1 MASSYSCTEA
11 VVGILGDLGCQAGNF
26 LCIQR
31 HSPVPVS
38 YVVSS
43 YSCKE
48 LWLAPWEVQGGNFV
62 EQVPLHAL
70 EFMSYM

>member
-1 MASSYSCTEA
+1 MHK
-11 VVGILGDLGCQAGNF
+11 IN
-26 LCIQR
+26 
-31 HSPVPVS
+31 
-38 YVVSS
+38 VVSS
-43 YSCKE
+43 YSCTE